1 MLKKLFSV
9 SIIILGLASSSIS
22 PLHSQPFAAGETYYR
37 ITEQNAAG
45 LTIEF
50 EFGELQTVSTGN
62 SNDQMWT
69 FELPGVSQNYNS
81 GDPLLPTVGLPLALP
96 QGKSK
101 LSITVH
107 EMNEM
112 PGYFPLL
119 FVDEPAA
126 AADASNKVSNRKNSE
141 AYQQLFP
148 IEFVEL
154 HEMGMMRDNRIGSLQ
169 IYPVQVTPSGV
180 RFYKRF
186 TVRIKFD
193 GVQTASGKLS
203 AGEKELLGGLV
214 VNEKQLAY
222 SYVPHTNQQKTT
234 SPGYMNSQVGS
245 RYRIIVDEDGL
256 YKITGAD
263 LEEAGLRLADV
274 DVTSIR
280 LSNRDRDVAFYL
292 FGDEDGSLDEE
303 DFLEFWGERNERTLF
318 EEYPDQYSDPF
329 SDENVYW
336 LEWGV
341 RSGNRMVE
349 ENGSLTAIVPGEYN
363 PAFNFRETVHHERN
377 LKFERLGRRGQETLS
392 YKSDNWFFDEGVRAV
407 GKRAYRFELEHPDV
421 SSFNNVLVTAMFSGK
436 SFGAVF
442 NDGNPQTD
450 DRVPHNVQLWLN
462 NGFVGN
468 GPLTWFDQDTARITN
483 ATSSTI
489 RNSDLIHGINI
500 MEVQLPQLPD
510 ITIQVNGQTIPSKG
524 TDIVLLNWFQVT
536 YDKLYLAENNVLEFR
551 RPSFI
556 PFPNT
561 DLFRFELEGF
571 RRPDVEIYKK
581 GISRIVNFKIEEI
594 ISGEILEYKIS
605 FQDEVVTDDVEYV
618 ALTPD
623 MKKKPLRIE
632 RDLPPD
638 AENPQLT
645 LRDPANNAE
654 YLIISNRAF
663 RQGAE
668 ELIAYRQSQGVAAKL
683 IAVQDI
689 YDEFNFGIK
698 SPLSIREFLRY
709 AFFNW
714 QRSPRLKY
722 VVLLGDATFDY
733 KSKSD
738 LDGDFV
744 PTYFYQTDLF
754 GASASDYPYALI
766 SGDDDIP
773 DLAVGRIPANTNS
786 DIQNFVAK
794 LIEYDQADVTLPWL
808 SQALFIS
815 GNDRTTFELQNRF
828 GQQFPAFRTQ
838 NSRVISTLMPKHL
851 SSSRLNTIRNESL
864 PPNEFDPNFGTRT
877 TLLDRW
883 NDGLM
888 YINFMGHGGGGI
900 WADVNLMDIPDVE
913 LLNNKG
919 RYPFI
924 TSMTC
929 FTGSFE
935 NPKSEG
941 LAEKLVIAPDKG
953 AIGILASSGLGYL
966 HNDYTMLWFFGQF
979 LFNNS
984 RTIGESLLLGKTLY
998 WNNGGYN
1005 VNGRVYGTPG
1015 YSSVRHEMVYQY
1027 NFIGDP
1033 MTRLRWTPQ
1042 DLDVQISNST
1052 PQRGE
1057 VIDLT
1062 INSPLGSGE
1071 GYVELV
1077 DRDFNIVNRQ
1087 PLQATGQT
1095 TEFSLEIPAD
1105 FPDGTGLFRVY
1116 LADGS
1121 QSAGGNVSLG
1131 VNYGVISDLTII
1143 PEAPRVDDSV
1153 KVQIRALDIAGLNR
1167 VYVIPE
1173 SNIDTIFAVPS
1184 SSDPNLYTVT
1194 MPPTFRLKTVFF
1206 NVYLENTSGNVSVFS
1221 NQSYIVTDQRADI
1234 LFTNNSLEF
1243 TGLKKA
1249 QLKVGLTNLAGAG
1262 ADNEVRVIVRAFD
1275 GPQNYTSDVSFAEG
1289 SSVLGSLDTTSVLL
1303 DFNLPLNKSL
1313 YDIVLKAELAPG
1325 EDVMDFNATNDT
1337 LRQEISASIFN
1348 VTPAAGLDT
1357 VKIRN
1362 RFRVSFPPAALSDSS
1377 AVQIA
1382 LRNFESPAAQSGLT
1396 PISLLEADNF
1406 TALDVKLLNPDAQI
1420 NGAYTIEID
1429 LNPALIDSIATPP
1442 AELRLY
1448 EKRSLSGP
1456 WTFIDSEYDAAKGR
1470 ISVNASRNGSYA
1482 IFFSDDNR
1490 PPTIE
1495 LTADGRPLRDRGLVD
1510 STPSLY
1516 LVLQDA
1522 SGIDTNR
1529 DRLEILLDGQ
1539 PFPEEKL
1546 FIPDSVSRN
1555 DIVGLTMLPE
1565 LDQGTHDL
1573 TIKVRDVNGLSQ
1585 EENFKLQV
1593 QDGFDL
1599 RVYGNYP
1606 NPFVDQT
1613 IFSYFVQLND
1623 DLDKFEIRIY
1633 TISGRRIK
1641 TIQADENNPLDAL
1654 DGGARRKGYNELI
1667 WDGTD
1672 DDMNEVAYGVYFA
1685 IIRATYEGETI
1696 EKRLKVAKVDASN
1709 SGN

>member
-1 MLKKLFSV
+1 
-9 SIIILGLASSSIS
+9 
-22 PLHSQPFAAGETYYR
+22 GETYYR

-50 EFGELQTVSTGN
+50 EFAELQTISSGN
-62 SNDQMWT
+62 STDQVWT
-69 FELPGVSQNYNS
+69 FELPGLTQNYNS
-81 GDPLLPTVGLPLALP
+81 GDPLLPVIGLPLALP

-101 LSITVH
+101 LNITVH

-119 FVDEPAA
+119 FIDEPAVA
-126 AADASNKVSNRKNSE
+126 VDASAKTSPVAEPGSYR
-141 AYQQLFP
+141 QLFP
-148 IEFVEL
+148 AEFVEL

-169 IYPVQVTPSGV
+169 IYPVQATPSGV
-180 RFYKRF
+180 RFYKKF
-186 TVRIKFD
+186 TVHIKFD

-203 AGEKELLGGLV
+203 AGEKGLLGDLV
-214 VNEKQLAY
+214 VNKQQLDY
-222 SYVPHTNQQKTT
+222 SYVSNATQLKSTA
-234 SPGYMNSQVGS
+234 PGYMKSTFGS
-245 RYRIIVDEDGL
+245 RYRIIIDEDGL

-263 LEEAGLRLADV
+263 LEEAGVRLSDV
-274 DVTSIR
+274 NVAAMR
-280 LSNRDRDVAFYL
+280 LSNRNRDVAFYL
-292 FGDEDGSLDEE
+292 FGDEDGSLDEV
-303 DFLEFWGERNERTLF
+303 DFLEFWGERNERTF
-318 EEYPDQYSDPF
+318 IEEFPDQYSDPF
-329 SDENVYW
+329 SNENVYW
-336 LEWGV
+336 LEWGS
-341 RSGNRMVE
+341 RAGNRMVE
-349 ENGSLTAIVPGEYN
+349 ENGSLTSIVPGDFN
-363 PAFNFRETVHHERN
+363 PAFNFRETVHHEQN
-377 LKFERLGRRGQETLS
+377 NTFERLGRRGQETLS
-392 YKSDNWFFDEGVRAV
+392 YTSDNWFFDSGIRAV
-407 GKRAYRFELEHPDV
+407 GKNAYPFQLDHPDN
-421 SSFNNVLVTAMFSGK
+421 SSFNNVIVEAMFAGK

-450 DRVPHNVQLWLN
+450 DKVPHNVQLWLN

-468 GPLTWFDQDTARITN
+468 GPLTWFNQDTARISN

-489 RNSDLIHGINI
+489 RNSDLVHGTNV
-500 MEVQLPQLPD
+500 MEVQLPKLPD

-561 DLFRFELEGF
+561 DLFRFELDGF

-581 GISRIVNFKIEEI
+581 GISRIVNFKIEDI
-594 ISGEILEYKIS
+594 IRGEFLEYKIS
-605 FQDEVVTDDVEYV
+605 FQDEVVTDDVEYI

-632 RDLPPD
+632 LDLPPD
-638 AENPQLT
+638 EENPNLVLQ
-645 LRDPANNAE
+645 DAANNAE
-654 YLIISNRAF
+654 YLIITNRTF
-663 RQGAE
+663 LQGAR
-668 ELIAYRQSQGVAAKL
+668 ELLAYRESQGVAARL
-683 IAVQDI
+683 ISVQDI

-698 SPLSIREFLRY
+698 SPLAIREFLRY

-786 DIQNFVAK
+786 DIQNYVAK
-794 LIEYDQADVTLPWL
+794 LIEYDQADVTLPWQ

-815 GNDRTTFELQNRF
+815 GNDRSTYELQNRF
-828 GQQFPAFRTQ
+828 GEQFPAFRTQ

-851 SSSRLNTIRNESL
+851 SSSRLNTIRDESL

-877 TLLDRW
+877 TLIDRW

-888 YINFMGHGGGGI
+888 FINFMGHGGGGI

-935 NPKSEG
+935 NPLSEG
-941 LAEKLVIAPDKG
+941 LAERLVIVPDKG
-953 AIGILASSGLGYL
+953 AIGVLASSGLGYL

-979 LFNNS
+979 LFNGS
-984 RTIGESLLLGKTLY
+984 RSIGESLLLGKTLY

-1027 NFIGDP
+1027 NYIGDP
-1033 MTRLRWTPQ
+1033 MTLFRWTPRE
-1042 DLDVQISNST
+1042 LDVQISNPT

-1057 VIDLT
+1057 TVALT
-1062 INSPLGSGE
+1062 VNSPLNDGE

-1077 DRDFNIVNRQ
+1077 DRSFNVVERQ
-1087 PLQATGQT
+1087 PLLATGQT
-1095 TEFSLEIPAD
+1095 TSLSIEIPDD

-1116 LADGS
+1116 LADGTRS
-1121 QSAGGNVSLG
+1121 VGGNVSLG

-1153 KVQIRALDIAGLNR
+1153 KVQIRALDVTGLSR

-1173 SNIDTIFAVPS
+1173 TNIDTIFAVVS

-1234 LFTNNSLEF
+1234 LFTNNSLRF
-1243 TGLKKA
+1243 TGRKKT

-1262 ADNEVRVIVRAFD
+1262 ADNEVKVNVRAFE
-1275 GPQNYTSDVSFAEG
+1275 GQQNYTSDISFAEG
-1289 SSVLGSLDTTSVLL
+1289 SAVLRSLDTTSVLL
-1303 DFNLPLNKSL
+1303 DFNLPLTSGQ

-1325 EDVMDFNATNDT
+1325 EDITDFNSSNDT
-1337 LRQEISASIFN
+1337 LRQEIAASIFN
-1348 VTPAAGLDT
+1348 VSPSAGLDT

-1362 RFRVSFPPAALSDSS
+1362 RFRVSFPPTSLSDSS
-1377 AVQIA
+1377 AVQIS
-1382 LRNFESPAAQSGLT
+1382 LRDFEAPAAQSGLT
-1396 PISLLEADNF
+1396 PISLLNADIF
-1406 TALDVKLLNPDAQI
+1406 TALDVALLNPEAQVS
-1420 NGAYTIEID
+1420 GSYTVEID
-1429 LNPALIDSIATPP
+1429 LNATLIDSNATPP

-1448 EKRSLSGP
+1448 EKRSAAGP
-1456 WTFIDSEYDAAKGR
+1456 WTFIQSEYNADKGR
-1470 ISVNASRNGSYA
+1470 LTVRASRSGSYA

-1529 DRLEILLDGQ
+1529 DRIEILLDGQ
-1539 PFPEEKL
+1539 PFPEDKL

-1565 LDQGTHDL
+1565 LDEGIHDL
-1573 TIKVRDVNGLSQ
+1573 TINVRDVNGLSQ
-1585 EENFKLQV
+1585 E
-1593 QDGFDL
+1593 
-1599 RVYGNYP
+1599 
-1606 NPFVDQT
+1606 
-1613 IFSYFVQLND
+1613 
-1623 DLDKFEIRIY
+1623 
-1633 TISGRRIK
+1633 
-1641 TIQADENNPLDAL
+1641 
-1654 DGGARRKGYNELI
+1654 
-1667 WDGTD
+1667 
-1672 DDMNEVAYGVYFA
+1672 
-1685 IIRATYEGETI
+1685 
-1696 EKRLKVAKVDASN
+1696 
-1709 SGN
+1709 